1 MICKILTS
9 TNANI
14 FRICPRF
21 YHQYWNAFYDWF
33 ILSLCSLQ
41 AGFIHRTVR
50 KIRYSRVWY
59 RSRLLLTG
67 KESIHIFPVNRRRQ
81 LSFVRGWAE
90 SKVIATTFF
99 LNPQIENKN
108 IELKLGR
115 RVSKGR
121 LMNENLKLD
130 EVLCKSFDFLS
141 WSGKTG
147 LFKAIIFRWVLWILC
162 STLLFFLSFPP
173 NPKTNY
179 ERRKV
184 FSIEFVILSP
194 K

>member
-1 MICKILTS
+1 M
-9 TNANI
+9 
-14 FRICPRF
+14 
-21 YHQYWNAFYDWF
+21 
-33 ILSLCSLQ
+33 LSLCSIQ
-41 AGFIHRTVR
+41 AGFIHRTVQ

-81 LSFVRGWAE
+81 LLSFVRGWAE
-90 SKVIATTFF
+90 SKVIATTF
-99 LNPQIENKN
+99 LLDPQMENKN
-108 IELKLGR
+108 IQLELGR

-130 EVLCKSFDFLS
+130 GTLSKSFDFLS

-162 STLLFFLSFPP
+162 STLLFFLSFPT
-173 NPKTNY
+173 NPKTND
-179 ERRKV
+179 ERREV
-184 FSIEFVILSP
+184 FSIKFVNLSP